1 MNLGA
6 VLVAVLAGASPP
18 RAPGPASA
26 TVSAASER
34 KPAWASARIV
44 TVAELTRELR
54 GHKGR
59 PVILHFWAT
68 WCVPCLTEL
77 PFLARVAKDSRRK
90 GVDFLP
96 VSLDSP
102 TQKSA
107 QHVSSLLAQRVQ
119 DARWSPILRVANV
132 DAFMNSID
140 PGWEGAIP
148 VFFAFDSDTRL
159 RRTHLGNIT
168 PAEFDALVAWVLPAK
183 KT

>member
-1 MNLGA
+1 MNLAA
-6 VLVAVLAGASPP
+6 VLLAVLAGASPCLASGTGAVVASP
-18 RAPGPASA
+18 AP
-26 TVSAASER
+26 EK
-34 KPAWASARIV
+34 KPALASARIV
-44 TVAELTRELR
+44 TVAELTRELQ

-68 WCVPCLTEL
+68 WCVPCLAEL
-77 PFLARVAKDSRRK
+77 PFLARVARDARRK

-96 VSLDSP
+96 ISLDSP

-119 DARWSPILRVANV
+119 DARWSSILKVADV
-132 DAFMNSID
+132 DAFMSGID

-148 VFFAFDSDTRL
+148 VFFALDSDLRL

-183 KT
+183 KK